1 MKKLTVFG
9 LILCAQMSFAQDK
22 NTDALGRLV
31 KAAIDYS
38 PRIKEQQQLVSI
50 GDYKTKIQEAALKPQ
65 VQSELSVTRIDPVA
79 KASFAFGSTSTE
91 LSFQP
96 NMNYNANVGAN
107 YTIADWGK
115 QALAIERAKLETNL
129 SKNNV
134 EGLKQNYAYQVANLY
149 YGIVY
154 LQKAIEVQKEQLKL
168 VANNEKLISDRL
180 KQGDALDY
188 DRVSIQVRYKNAE
201 TRLTDLQGQLDRQLI
216 YLICRGTNKV
226 YSMRMKSLFFKL
238 YCWP

>member
-1 MKKLTVFG
+1 MLTIEILHSQFTTHNSALILNRNKVTGNRHRFTIKAGVFFPKPSTSILTDIIIKKIMKKLTVFG

-149 YGIVY
+149 
-154 LQKAIEVQKEQLKL
+154 
-168 VANNEKLISDRL
+168 
-180 KQGDALDY
+180 
-188 DRVSIQVRYKNAE
+188 
-201 TRLTDLQGQLDRQLI
+201 
-216 YLICRGTNKV
+216 
-226 YSMRMKSLFFKL
+226 
-238 YCWP
+238 